1 MDHTMGNR
9 LKPDI
14 VVTPEDHNRLSILAS
29 DALERFPDAAQ
40 ELLVE
45 LDRAKV
51 VPADELPSNVI
62 RMGSGVEFQSDDGKT
77 RKVRL
82 VFPGEADIDAGK
94 VSILTPIGAALIG
107 LAEGQSITWTTRDGT
122 SRELTILA
130 VESATAVAA
139 A

>member
-1 MDHTMGNR
+1 MDHMIENR
-9 LKPDI
+9 LKPDV
-14 VVTPEDHNRLSILAS
+14 VVTSEDHNRLGNLAS
-29 DALERFPDAAQ
+29 NALDRFPDAAQ

-62 RMGSGVEFQSDDGKT
+62 RMGSGVEFQSDDGTT

-107 LAEGQSITWTTRDGT
+107 LEEGQSITWTTRVGT

-130 VESATAVAA
+130 VESATVAA
-139 A
+139 AA